1 MFQPAIW
8 VLPLM
13 LSFDGCCF
21 SRLMAKR
28 RSHERLSAKCRSRAR
43 LWSSLNVTSSTQCSE
58 FSIVPASSLFPRNQV
73 RRPARAVV
81 GFGAELEAGA
91 TGDADE
97 FGVGGGGGFDKSVVP
112 AEPVIHQPAHRFD
125 NGPAAGAAVV
135 GVGGA
140 ATALGGHFSGRQA
153 AAPALVGHEAGPGGE
168 IGAVRVSVAVA
179 PHVEGVFAQGLG
191 RPFGF
196 AIVAGEGE
204 SSEFLNVTHV
214 RRLRLSQ
221 VYSTGLDVST
231 SRN

>member
-1 MFQPAIW
+1 MG
-8 VLPLM
+8 LP
-13 LSFDGCCF
+13 SSPRHCQVVAAHPDRTI
-21 SRLMAKR
+21 RLRQDIPPTAKR
-28 RSHERLSAKCRSRAR
+28 QIAIGQNQKVAR
-43 LWSSLNVTSSTQCSE
+43 NASE
-58 FSIVPASSLFPRNQV
+58 NRPDSPLFPRNQV
-73 RRPARAVV
+73 PRPSRTVV
-81 GFGAELEAGA
+81 RFGAELETGA
-91 TGDADE
+91 PGHTDQ
-97 FGVGGGGGFDKSVVP
+97 FGGGGGGGFDKSVVP

-196 AIVAGEGE
+196 AIVAGEGA
-204 SSEFLNVTHV
+204 SSGFLNVAHV
-214 RRLRLSQ
+214 RRLRLSR
-221 VYSTGLDVST
+221 VCSTGLDVST
-231 SRN
+231 SKN